1 MNKSLEDKVA
11 ERTRSLEKMYLHEK
25 YLKDLL
31 SIVSDVN
38 KLLLTAISVQS
49 VLQNSVEELA
59 KHLHY
64 HAIWVGLINNKQLEI
79 VYKVDKNNAILKQT
93 TYSVNAELSNQSV
106 SAALQAIARSRTI
119 IERYNPYL
127 QEQQDT
133 QTDEAMLH
141 WFLAIPLQCT
151 EEKQAFG
158 VFALYSDCAEGF
170 EAEEVNILERL
181 AMDIALI
188 LRSHQQKATLAAMET
203 KRIANY
209 EETIL
214 AFVNIIEQRDTYTA
228 GHTIRVAEYCKKIAV
243 ALGINAEDTKKL
255 ERAAILH
262 DIGKIATPDAVLLKP
277 SKLNAIEY
285 ELIKQHAYAGY
296 EMLSKIDMYK
306 DLADIIRYHHVRY
319 DGKGYP
325 ETNSSDEVPFL
336 SYIMAVADAFDAMTS
351 NRIYNARQTVAEAL
365 AEIKRCSGTQ
375 FHPQVVKVAIEVLK
389 NTQIVQTN
397 QTPSNEFERKRFSY
411 FFCDSLTELYNE
423 SYLQIML
430 TNTDRKHTVLVL
442 CLLNNFSQYN
452 KKYGWNEGSRL
463 LANLAKELKTQFPQA
478 TIFRYHGDDFVL
490 LFERPIVWDDSYFDK
505 MPLLKDN
512 GISVQVKY
520 MELEAGHYGLPVS
533 ML

>member
-319 DGKGYP
+319 
-325 ETNSSDEVPFL
+325 
-336 SYIMAVADAFDAMTS
+336 
-351 NRIYNARQTVAEAL
+351 
-365 AEIKRCSGTQ
+365 
-375 FHPQVVKVAIEVLK
+375 
-389 NTQIVQTN
+389 
-397 QTPSNEFERKRFSY
+397 
-411 FFCDSLTELYNE
+411 
-423 SYLQIML
+423 
-430 TNTDRKHTVLVL
+430 
-442 CLLNNFSQYN
+442 
-452 KKYGWNEGSRL
+452 
-463 LANLAKELKTQFPQA
+463 
-478 TIFRYHGDDFVL
+478 
-490 LFERPIVWDDSYFDK
+490 
-505 MPLLKDN
+505 
-512 GISVQVKY
+512 
-520 MELEAGHYGLPVS
+520 
-533 ML
+533 